1 MELIDETIKEIVEQ
15 RGSKH
20 IHTYI
25 NGLGS
30 IAR

>member
-15 RGSKH
+15 KGSKH

-25 NGLGS
+25 NGVGS
-30 IAR
+30 IVR